1 MNTNLLL
8 HLTIFSITC
17 MVSLSLISCETN
29 DSTEFVTTE
38 SSAQFQSSEIIR
50 STPNLSSEE
59 QESSLETESQSYSR
73 SSSIAW
79 SLSSTGTS
87 SNQSSISN
95 VPLSSSTNT
104 LSSNSSVSSSATA
117 IPLVPPSNGSHS
129 LLFEGITREYRL
141 FVPTTYSHTSPH
153 KLILLFHGW
162 GEDHNAFL
170 EKPLF
175 TQQAEDRGYILV
187 APRGLSDADDG
198 LSRQTINS
206 WRFKGSSTG
215 ITPDNQPLCN
225 TATTTNYGYESCDT
239 GQGNNNNC
247 AWTHCIQDDV
257 AFIIHLIANI
267 KTTLNIDENNVF
279 AFGASNGGMF
289 TWELG
294 QNSESAPLFRAIA
307 PTIGQP
313 HRGYSNGPGKPGS
326 LPALLITGTD
336 DSVVPPGN
344 WEATGYSTSDGNDA
358 YYYVTASV
366 ITKSWSEHHCSE
378 GLSLIQFDDGYAE
391 TDCRSWCA
399 TKTEWPEVLD
409 CRATMGHEFKE
420 SWGWPLVLDFFDKHS
435 VQ

>member
-1 MNTNLLL
+1 
-8 HLTIFSITC
+8 
-17 MVSLSLISCETN
+17 MVSLSFISCETN

-59 QESSLETESQSYSR
+59 KESSLETESQSYSR

-79 SLSSTGTS
+79 SPSSTGTS

-104 LSSNSSVSSSATA
+104 LSSKSSVSSSATA

-129 LLFEGITREYRL
+129 LLFEGISREYRL
-141 FVPTTYSHTSPH
+141 FVPTTYSHTSPL

-162 GEDHNAFL
+162 GENHNAFL

-187 APRGLSDADDG
+187 APRGLSDADNG
-198 LSRQTINS
+198 LSLQTINS

-215 ITPDNQPLCN
+215 LTPDNQPTCD
-225 TATTTNYGYESCDT
+225 TTTTTNYGYESCDN

-257 AFIIHLIANI
+257 QFVIHLISEI
-267 KTTLNIDENNVF
+267 KSKLNIDDNNIF

-313 HRGYSNGPGKPGS
+313 HRGYTGGPGKSGP
-326 LPALLITGTD
+326 LPVLLITGTTD
-336 DSVVPPGN
+336 PVVPPGE
-344 WEATGYSTSDGNDA
+344 WEATGFSTSEGNDA
-358 YYYVTASV
+358 YHYVTASA
-366 ITKSWSEHHCSE
+366 ITKIWAEQHCSE
-378 GLSLIQFDDGYAE
+378 ELTLTQFDDGYRE
-391 TDCRSWCA
+391 TDCRKWCISD
-399 TKTEWPEVLD
+399 TGWPQVLD
-409 CRATMGHEFKE
+409 CRATMGHEFQE
-420 SWGWPLVLDFFDKHS
+420 TWGWPLVLDFFDNYSIK
-435 VQ
+435 